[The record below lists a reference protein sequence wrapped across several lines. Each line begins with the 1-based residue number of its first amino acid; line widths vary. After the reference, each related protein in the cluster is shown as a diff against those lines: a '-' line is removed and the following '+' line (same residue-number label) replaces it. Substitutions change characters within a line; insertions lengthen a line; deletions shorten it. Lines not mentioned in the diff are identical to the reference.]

1 MATGHSPLAFIE
13 DKQAP
18 VILIEVTS
26 DGHAKRLQVTDDLID
41 GYIENDFSASLSE
54 VHCGH
59 ALT

>member
-26 DGHAKRLQVTDDLID
+26 DSHAKRLQVTDDLID

-54 VHCGH
+54 VHCEH
-59 ALT
+59 TLT